1 MHDHRLARGTS
12 DNASDED
19 AALRR
24 LIAHRDRVMAMLRSS
39 RHVPEWAPVPVQYR
53 SRYAASLWA
62 LAHGEPE
69 PVSAA

>member
-1 MHDHRLARGTS
+1 
-12 DNASDED
+12 
-19 AALRR
+19 
-24 LIAHRDRVMAMLRSS
+24 MAMLRSS